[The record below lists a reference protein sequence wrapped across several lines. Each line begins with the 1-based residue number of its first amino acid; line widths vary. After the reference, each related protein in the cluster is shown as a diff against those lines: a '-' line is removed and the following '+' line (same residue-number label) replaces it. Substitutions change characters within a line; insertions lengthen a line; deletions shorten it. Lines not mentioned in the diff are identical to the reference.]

1 MEYEFRIPIPSSV
14 WIFLAIIIVIVFLVL
29 LLTIIPIIGFSITLT
44 RDQLKASSPIMF
56 KITVNKEDV
65 TNITIVD
72 LSEHPELKPTMR
84 TFGAGLPG
92 YKLGWFRLANG
103 AKAFLAVSSD
113 KAVVIKL
120 KDDTLVI
127 LTPKNI
133 DEFINRL
140 RELGWIRD

>member
-1 MEYEFRIPIPSSV
+1 
-14 WIFLAIIIVIVFLVL
+14 
-29 LLTIIPIIGFSITLT
+29 
-44 RDQLKASSPIMF
+44 MF

-72 LSEHPELKPTMR
+72 LSEHPELKPTLR

-103 AKAFLAVSSD
+103 AKAYLAVSSD

-133 DEFINRL
+133 DEFIDRL